1 MYWNPGSEAID
12 AFSQNWQFDNNWL
25 VPPVFSV
32 PRVIKHLLFCKAR
45 GTLIVPKWISAPYW
59 PYMFD
64 ENLCYRTYVSDV
76 LEFKNTA
83 GIFVPGTNPNSI
95 FGKEPFI
102 TPVLAV
108 QFQF

>member
-1 MYWNPGSEAID
+1 VVLANYFQIASFEKMHL
-12 AFSQNWQFDNNWL
+12 WL
-25 VPPVFSV
+25 P
-32 PRVIKHLLFCKAR
+32 I
-45 GTLIVPKWISAPYW
+45 
-59 PYMFD
+59 
-64 ENLCYRTYVSDV
+64 V

-108 QFQF
+108 KFQI

>member
-1 MYWNPGSEAID
+1 MFRTVTKQA
-12 AFSQNWQFDNNWL
+12 
-25 VPPVFSV
+25 VPTMPHYLDQS
-32 PRVIKHLLFCKAR
+32 RVKR

-59 PYMFD
+59 PYIFD

-76 LEFKNTA
+76 LESKNTA

-108 QFQF
+108 KFQF

>member
-1 MYWNPGSEAID
+1 VSKIILLKSIINMHKI
-12 AFSQNWQFDNNWL
+12 L
-25 VPPVFSV
+25 HVPYIF
-32 PRVIKHLLFCKAR
+32 
-45 GTLIVPKWISAPYW
+45 Y
-59 PYMFD
+59 

-108 QFQF
+108 KFQF